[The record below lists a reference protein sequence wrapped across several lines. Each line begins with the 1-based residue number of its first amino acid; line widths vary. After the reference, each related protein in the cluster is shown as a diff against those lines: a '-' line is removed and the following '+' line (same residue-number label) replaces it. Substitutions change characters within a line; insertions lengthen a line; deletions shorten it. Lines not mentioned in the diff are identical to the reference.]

1 MYVMTG
7 LISAASKNS
16 AAMAHQDFV
25 LVLSSDNPVLELN
38 KPHVQNKTEERT
50 RIPRITPITI

>member
-1 MYVMTG
+1 
-7 LISAASKNS
+7 
-16 AAMAHQDFV
+16 MAHQDFV

-38 KPHVQNKTEERT
+38 KPHVQNKTDERT